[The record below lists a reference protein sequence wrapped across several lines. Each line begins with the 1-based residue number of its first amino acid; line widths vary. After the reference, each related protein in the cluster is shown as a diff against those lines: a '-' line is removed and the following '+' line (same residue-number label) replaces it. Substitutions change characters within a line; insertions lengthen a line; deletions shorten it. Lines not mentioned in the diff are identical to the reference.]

1 MAEKLT
7 FVCSKFCRK
16 IENVQI
22 SKKHHNY
29 RTAGGVSRQR
39 LSPRIIPLCHYR
51 GFFLRRFCLTRP
63 LLRPGPH
70 LTAAC
75 LAAVQIAVIYLQNI
89 FIIYARTMLQTTKFG
104 VCIEYFTFIGNF
116 TLNKKYLELSL
127 KYYKGHREC

>member
-29 RTAGGVSRQR
+29 RTAGGVSRQTVTAYYPAVSLSR
-39 LSPRIIPLCHYR
+39 LFPPQILPPQ
-51 GFFLRRFCLTRP
+51 P

-75 LAAVQIAVIYLQNI
+75 LAAVQISVIYLQNI
-89 FIIYARTMLQTTKFG
+89 FIIDARTMLQTARFS
-104 VCIEYFTFIGNF
+104 VCIEYFYIQSNAVR
-116 TLNKKYLELSL
+116 TLCYIQ
-127 KYYKGHREC
+127 